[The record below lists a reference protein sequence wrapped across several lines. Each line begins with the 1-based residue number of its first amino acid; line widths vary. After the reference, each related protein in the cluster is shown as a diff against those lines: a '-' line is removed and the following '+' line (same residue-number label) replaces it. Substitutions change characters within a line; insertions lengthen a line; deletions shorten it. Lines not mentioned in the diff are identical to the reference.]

1 MDIMKL
7 FEDYLPVWAH
17 EKHQPIPK
25 QENADRWALAWKDF
39 LNEYLSEKYSEI
51 AEEYKNMQF
60 KTYGDVK
67 KEQKRLNQEKS
78 ENKVDENIVES
89 PLETKEDNDLE
100 ESEWDK
106 VRKLLGK

>member
-7 FEDYLPVWAH
+7 FEEYLPIWAK

-39 LNEYLSEKYSEI
+39 LNEYLSERYSEI
-51 AEEYKNMQF
+51 AEEYRNMQF

-67 KEQKRLNQEKS
+67 KEQRQKKLENKEEVIEEQVEENQE
-78 ENKVDENIVES
+78 ENQ
-89 PLETKEDNDLE
+89 E